1 MPSFFLSHTLPHL
14 QSLYQVP
21 GNKDLV
27 IDHTL
32 ISALDLVCGIGLLRT
47 AGVDKIFKLEP
58 GNSTPG
64 NARCCFFVRSE
75 NTSQVRLASDLILAD
90 IAAGRTREYV
100 LIVTPRLTTSC
111 EILLEET
118 GVYGNVS
125 IIEVNRHETT

>member
-1 MPSFFLSHTLPHL
+1 MPSFFYTLTYTFPYL
-14 QSLYQVP
+14 ENLYQVP
-21 GNKDLV
+21 GSKDLV

-75 NTSQVRLASDLILAD
+75 NTSQIRLASDLILAD
-90 IAAGRTREYV
+90 TAAGRTREYV

-118 GVYGNVS
+118 GVYGNVT
-125 IIEVNRHETT
+125 IIEVNRH